1 MKHWP
6 TGCSYWNKLCCSLG
20 GLKNSWHKTKRKYD
34 AIESSLMLDAVQCL
48 HNYEASTS
56 ILLLLPPSIPL
67 NPLRCSAV
75 KSTSRQAVYS
85 PPSAAFIT
93 KFMMKQFCVL
103 LLQWS
108 RYRDRPAA
116 RETEYTSC
124 DCRNTTVSLQ
134 WFLHKFD
141 GMGLGWG

>member
-1 MKHWP
+1 
-6 TGCSYWNKLCCSLG
+6 
-20 GLKNSWHKTKRKYD
+20 
-34 AIESSLMLDAVQCL
+34 MLDAVQCL
-48 HNYEASTS
+48 HNYEASAS
-56 ILLLLPPSIPL
+56 ILLLLPPSILL

-103 LLQWS
+103 PLQWS

-116 RETEYTSC
+116 RETEYTNC

-134 WFLHKFD
+134 
-141 GMGLGWG
+141 